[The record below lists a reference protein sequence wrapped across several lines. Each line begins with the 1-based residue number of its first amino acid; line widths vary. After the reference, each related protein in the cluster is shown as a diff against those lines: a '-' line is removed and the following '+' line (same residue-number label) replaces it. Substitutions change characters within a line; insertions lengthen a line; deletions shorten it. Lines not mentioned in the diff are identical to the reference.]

1 MIMSLSVKNQSIESS
16 GITKDYKEAICEYIW
31 NGFEANATEVRVSYD
46 LNKLK
51 AIDSIAISDNGDGI
65 DFNNL
70 SDTFGTFL
78 SSQKNSLSLKLK
90 SKANKGKGRFSFMAF
105 STLAEFDT
113 RYNEN
118 DIVKGYKIT
127 LSNENKETLK
137 YEKPEILKGK
147 QSTGT
152 TVTFYNIQDLE
163 PEALETETLQ
173 DFLLYEFAWYLYL
186 NKHKN
191 IKLILNG
198 IELDYSQHINS
209 KLSEKTTRI
218 IDGNDFEISLV
229 VWSEKIKEKFRSYYF
244 DSNNRIKGI
253 DTTTFNRNT
262 VDFNHSVFIQSR
274 FFDKWEKVS
283 LFDFS
288 SQLRVLEE
296 ENDQKVLKKLK
307 KEIQDFIG
315 KKISLFMS
323 EKADEEVQKMID
335 TRKTFPVFPNDDYGE
350 LRKRDL
356 IRVTKEI
363 YCFEPRIFYRLKDI
377 QEKSLLAFL
386 NLLLASEERE
396 NVLTIIDDIV
406 NLTMEQR
413 KQFASILQKTHLEN
427 IIDTIAFIENRYKT
441 IEILKEIVFDLGKFS
456 NERDH
461 IQKII
466 EQNYWL
472 FGEQYHLASA
482 DQTMH
487 RALEQYNVI
496 LYGAKNATD
505 TLPPETEAER
515 RMDIFLC
522 NSRSVE
528 TDFGSFIEENIVV
541 ELKAPRVAL
550 SKTVLRQVEDYMDF
564 IRSKPQFNSQQRR
577 WKFIAVCKEV
587 DEKVKD
593 LYENLKDR
601 GKLGLVYQSGNYEIY
616 ALTWD
621 DVFQSFDLRH
631 SFMLDKL
638 KYDRSQLL
646 KEFKSK
652 GEEASRETVD
662 KLTEL
667 AISN

>member
-1 MIMSLSVKNQSIESS
+1 
-16 GITKDYKEAICEYIW
+16 
-31 NGFEANATEVRVSYD
+31 
-46 LNKLK
+46 
-51 AIDSIAISDNGDGI
+51 
-65 DFNNL
+65 
-70 SDTFGTFL
+70 
-78 SSQKNSLSLKLK
+78 
-90 SKANKGKGRFSFMAF
+90 
-105 STLAEFDT
+105 
-113 RYNEN
+113 
-118 DIVKGYKIT
+118 
-127 LSNENKETLK
+127 
-137 YEKPEILKGK
+137 
-147 QSTGT
+147 
-152 TVTFYNIQDLE
+152 
-163 PEALETETLQ
+163 
-173 DFLLYEFAWYLYL
+173 
-186 NKHKN
+186 
-191 IKLILNG
+191 
-198 IELDYSQHINS
+198 
-209 KLSEKTTRI
+209 
-218 IDGNDFEISLV
+218 
-229 VWSEKIKEKFRSYYF
+229 
-244 DSNNRIKGI
+244 
-253 DTTTFNRNT
+253 
-262 VDFNHSVFIQSR
+262 
-274 FFDKWEKVS
+274 
-283 LFDFS
+283 
-288 SQLRVLEE
+288 
-296 ENDQKVLKKLK
+296 
-307 KEIQDFIG
+307 
-315 KKISLFMS
+315 MS